1 MAGLDETYAITYSIF
16 LFIVVVLTATVFGG
30 GGAITMVEGGAWA
43 TLRWVVS
50 MIPYLLLIWGTA
62 LSFLT
67 LEFRY
72 LVPPLVGATAMGL
85 TAIGTLAFGKFLP
98 MLVSSTSAIL
108 TYYTYDY
115 IVQHSG
121 DNPMRNVMMSTL
133 TFLVLLAQVMSTRA
147 APAGTYLFTSSL
159 LNDGLAA
166 IFGVSIG
173 LAGWITVSS
182 SDSELLPYT
191 GKPHS
196 VFKQ

>member
-30 GGAITMVEGGAWA
+30 GGAITMVEGGTWA
-43 TLRWVVS
+43 TFRWVVS

-62 LSFLT
+62 LSFIT

-72 LVPPLVGATAMGL
+72 LVAPLIGASAMGL
-85 TAIGTLAFGKFLP
+85 TALGTFSFGKFLP

-115 IVQHSG
+115 VVKHSS
-121 DNPMRNVMMSTL
+121 DNPMRNVMMTTL
-133 TFLVLLAQVMSTRA
+133 TFLVLLAQVMSTKA
-147 APAGTYLFTSSL
+147 APAGTYLFTASL

-191 GKPHS
+191 GKPHK
-196 VFKQ
+196 F